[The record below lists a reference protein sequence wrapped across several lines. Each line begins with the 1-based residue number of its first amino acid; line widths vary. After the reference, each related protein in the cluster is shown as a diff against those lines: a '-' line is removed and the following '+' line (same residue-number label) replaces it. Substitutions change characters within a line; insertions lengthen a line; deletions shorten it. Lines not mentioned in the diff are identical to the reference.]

1 MQAARPKLTKNGSTP
16 GGKPETG
23 KSVSRMP
30 VILQVNSSGPPQRAG
45 HTVTR
50 HIARVASSTCH
61 AVGPPS
67 QHCHKAYWSGS
78 DQSRANVATFPR
90 MKTLQENEHVCSCF
104 ASLVGCTKEKKKKV
118 PVSCKRVFH
127 NALLDCC
134 SQFIAESERAP
145 PVRVETT
152 PEPSHHP
159 AP

>member
-1 MQAARPKLTKNGSTP
+1 MQASRPKLTKNGSTP

-23 KSVSRMP
+23 KSVRRMP

-78 DQSRANVATFPR
+78 EQSRANVATFPR
-90 MKTLQENEHVCSCF
+90 MKLCRKTSMLVRALQ
-104 ASLVGCTKEKKKKV
+104 ALLDAPKKRV

-134 SQFIAESERAP
+134 SQFIAESERAF

>member
-16 GGKPETG
+16 GGKPEPG
-23 KSVSRMP
+23 KSVNRMP

-78 DQSRANVATFPR
+78 GQSRANVATFPR
-90 MKTLQENEHVCSCF
+90 MKTLQENEHACSCF
-104 ASLVGCTKEKKKKV
+104 ASLVGCTKEKEG
-118 PVSCKRVFH
+118 
-127 NALLDCC
+127 A
-134 SQFIAESERAP
+134 SQLQQGLPQCPEHPILITIKNID
-145 PVRVETT
+145 VRV
-152 PEPSHHP
+152 SKINCQY
-159 AP
+159 